1 MSAVRMGGGRQSR
14 EIYSSSSKAKDEKPR
29 NGLFFFLIPSCET
42 EPTAVKKEDFKSE
55 KKVVATRC

>member
-29 NGLFFFLIPSCET
+29 NGLCFFKSR
-42 EPTAVKKEDFKSE
+42 AVKQSQQRLRRKILKA
-55 KKVVATRC
+55 KRRW